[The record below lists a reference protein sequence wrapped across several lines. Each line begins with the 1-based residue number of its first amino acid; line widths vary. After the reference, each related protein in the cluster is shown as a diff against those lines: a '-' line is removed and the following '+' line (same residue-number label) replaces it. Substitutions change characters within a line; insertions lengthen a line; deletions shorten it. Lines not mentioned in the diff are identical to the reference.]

1 MKLPAGRQVPGCT
14 YNPLPYYL
22 VGDEI
27 FSLKNWLMKNNPFTT
42 TDIPDQGMWLKI
54 YLVNSEPNGRSSVNQ

>member
-1 MKLPAGRQVPGCT
+1 MKLPAERQVPRCT

-42 TDIPDQGMWLKI
+42 TDIPDQDMWLKI